1 MPESGRKGRHRI
13 LSDEVIL
20 QAAFEAFASN
30 GYETMSVRRLNI
42 DLGLSHETVRQRF
55 GSKSELFYATVDFA
69 VAKFYTLLFEER
81 VLLGEADSDLQE
93 LRFTMRAFM
102 TASIKLP
109 QLANLVNHEAAQCGE
124 RMDYIFTSGFLPGM
138 KVYSEVLERLIGDE
152 VIYPIT
158 AREAFFLVDAGLS
171 PFAQVGLSRAFD
183 VVSGPLNEE
192 AQVDRFLDF
201 LFRGLV
207 KNPRD

>member
-1 MPESGRKGRHRI
+1 MPETGRKGRHRI

-20 QAAFEAFASN
+20 QAAFESFASN

-55 GSKSELFYATVDFA
+55 GSKNELFYATVDFA
-69 VAKFYTLLFEER
+69 IAKFYTLLFEER
-81 VLLGEADSDLQE
+81 IHLGDADSDLQE

-109 QLANLVNHEAAQCGE
+109 QLANLVNHEAAQSSE

-138 KVYSEVLERLIGDE
+138 KAYSEILERLISDQ
-152 VIYPIT
+152 VIHPIT

-171 PFAQVGLSRAFD
+171 QFAQVGLSRAFD